1 MTADTAL
8 RLPTLLV
15 TGAGGFVMQN
25 CIPVWL
31 GLGYRV
37 IALDTTFDPKLKRDW
52 EQQGDI
58 QFIGASVQNAISNDL
73 LPDVDAVVHAA
84 AITAAPSR
92 MGLTPEA
99 HLRANLNP
107 GLSLLEWSAE
117 HHVRRVV
124 LVSSSAVYVETDGI
138 VTEDQPVTPEN
149 TYAIAKAAFE
159 AMATYYGETEYQR
172 SVIAVRLGN
181 VYGVD
186 ETARES
192 RPNIS
197 MIGKFINRAVSSNSV
212 SIPTP
217 DQLDKRAAEW
227 TFAPDIGKAIHAL
240 LQTPSLPHP
249 LYQVA
254 SEQWVTRRAIF
265 EVLQQRFPNLEVFG
279 IDYHDELLQSKRGI
293 LSHAR
298 LEADTGFH
306 DWTPLEVGLLQV
318 VDYAL
323 AAKGIVQE
331 TAR

>member
-1 MTADTAL
+1 MSEKVAL

-31 GLGYRV
+31 ELGYQV
-37 IALDTTFDPKLKRDW
+37 IALDTSFTSQLASSW

-58 QFIGASVQNAISNDL
+58 RFITASVQNAISNDL
-73 LPDVDAVVHAA
+73 LPDVDAIIHAA
-84 AITAAPSR
+84 AITASPSR
-92 MGLTPEA
+92 ARLTPEA

-107 GLSLLEWSAE
+107 ALSLLEWSAE
-117 HHVRRVV
+117 HFVRRVI
-124 LVSSSAVYVETDGI
+124 LISSSAVYARTEGMVS
-138 VTEDQPVTPEN
+138 EDQPVTPEN
-149 TYAIAKAAFE
+149 TYAIAKAVFE
-159 AMATYYGETEYQR
+159 AMATYYSEAEYQR
-172 SVIAVRLGN
+172 NVVAVRLGN

-197 MIGKFINRAVSSNSV
+197 MIGKFINRAIQNNGVG
-212 SIPTP
+212 IPAP
-217 DQLDKRAAEW
+217 DQMDKRAAEW

-240 LQTPSLPHP
+240 LQTPSLLHS

-254 SEQWVTRRAIF
+254 SEQWVTRQKLF
-265 EVLQQRFPNLEVFG
+265 DVLQKRLPNLQNTG
-279 IDYHDELLQSKRGI
+279 IDYHDEPQQPKRGI

-298 LEADTGFH
+298 LQTDTGFD
-306 DWTPLEVGLLQV
+306 DWTPLEDGLLQV

-323 AAKGIVQE
+323 ASRADMRE
-331 TAR
+331 LAS